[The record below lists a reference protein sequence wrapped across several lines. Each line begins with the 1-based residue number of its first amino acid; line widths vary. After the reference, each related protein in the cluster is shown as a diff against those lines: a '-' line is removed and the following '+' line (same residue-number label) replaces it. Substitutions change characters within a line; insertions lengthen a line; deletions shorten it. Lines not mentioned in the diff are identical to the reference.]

1 MKTLISFFL
10 LLPAL
15 AVSAQSNTT
24 QELHKKYDDAFY
36 LFFYEN
42 TLQMLNQ
49 QNSEEFSRLINDI
62 DKMKFLRIDKK
73 KYSIS
78 REDVKSLMKK
88 YQGEEFEELM
98 SMREEGADIKV
109 YIKEKDKITYGL
121 VMLINDEEALAVLD
135 IKGSVPLNDLV
146 NLYNQVKLV
155 NK

>member
-1 MKTLISFFL
+1 M